1 MRIALTTE
9 RYLIISKDDMKLIL
23 LGYQNVNDIVFLYF
37 TTLRSYTELIHCIL
51 PRNFITLDGMLA
63 PVAMTILKD
72 LGIV

>member
-9 RYLIISKDDMKLIL
+9 RYLMISKDDIKSTVS
-23 LGYQNVNDIVFLYF
+23 YQDVNDIAFLFF